1 MANRGNSEYDR
12 LDAGQPENVF
22 SKNSY
27 DAMTYELLYYTMSK
41 IRGQFVLMKWDQEK
55 FINIYC

>member
-12 LDAGQPENVF
+12 LDAGQPKTFF

-27 DAMTYELLYYTMSK
+27 DAMKYELLYYTMSK
-41 IRGQFVLMKWDQEK
+41 ISCQFVLIK
-55 FINIYC
+55 

>member
-22 SKNSY
+22 FPKNSY
-27 DAMTYELLYYTMSK
+27 DAMKYELLYYTMSK
-41 IRGQFVLMKWDQEK
+41 ISCQFVLIK
-55 FINIYC
+55 

>member
-1 MANRGNSEYDR
+1 MTNRGNSKYNR

-41 IRGQFVLMKWDQEK
+41 IRGQFVLMK
-55 FINIYC
+55 

>member
-1 MANRGNSEYDR
+1 MANRGNSEHNR
-12 LDAGQPENVF
+12 LDARQPENVF

-41 IRGQFVLMKWDQEK
+41 IRGQFVLMK
-55 FINIYC
+55 